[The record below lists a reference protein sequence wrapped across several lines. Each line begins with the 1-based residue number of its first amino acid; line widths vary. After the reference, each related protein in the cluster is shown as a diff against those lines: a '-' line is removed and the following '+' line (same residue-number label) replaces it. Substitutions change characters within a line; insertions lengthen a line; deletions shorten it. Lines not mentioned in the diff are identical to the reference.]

1 MHRFRRARA
10 RARTRTRTRCRI
22 FEYEKPGKTSIE
34 TPKHANSAA
43 PSPLATG

>member
-10 RARTRTRTRCRI
+10 RARCRI
-22 FEYEKPGKTSIE
+22 FEYEKPGETSIE
-34 TPKHANSAA
+34 TPKHVNSAA

>member
-10 RARTRTRTRCRI
+10 RARARARCRI

-34 TPKHANSAA
+34 TPKHANIAA
-43 PSPLATG
+43 SSPLATG